1 MIPNFIVFEDAD
13 LFIPDE
19 YKSKFKNINWSD
31 QLFTT
36 FSICQSSMEEYEIS
50 EDEIFLRF
58 EDRTIEKQDITG
70 KIEFST
76 VVPHEKDEIDYEL
89 VFKALYFKGELKEL
103 SFSEAFEHSQKE
115 RKDNQKKIIKVIE
128 EQEARKSHLFY
139 KFLKLYRNC
148 VEFIFTFF
156 RYILGSVI
164 KLLWFI
170 QNKIT

>member
-13 LFIPDE
+13 LFIPDDF
-19 YKSKFKNINWSD
+19 KSKFKNINWSD

-36 FSICQSSMEEYEIS
+36 FSICETSMSEYEIS

-76 VVPHEKDEIDYEL
+76 VIPHEEDEIDYEL

-103 SFSEAFEHSQKE
+103 NFSEAFEHSQTE
-115 RKDNQKKIIKVIE
+115 RKANQEKIMKVIE
-128 EQEARKSHLFY
+128 EQEARKSQLFY
-139 KFLKLYRNC
+139 KFIKFYRNC
-148 VEFIFTFF
+148 VEFTFTFF
-156 RYILGSVI
+156 RYILGSII
-164 KLLWFI
+164 KFLWFI